1 MTNRFNR
8 LASVAISGV
17 AIALT
22 AAALAPSCARAQ
34 SADLVLCDRL
44 AADPSDPDKPAD
56 VKGVADIAA
65 SDVPTAVKFC
75 KQAAASRRALYELGR
90 RYYRHDEKAAFYSPP
105 CILKYLARGANSC
118 FLVLIKRIWLLRCI
132 LGGDG

>member
-56 VKGVADIAA
+56 VKGVAAIAA
-65 SDVPTAVKFC
+65 SDVATAVKFC
-75 KQAAASRRALYELGR
+75 KQASASRRALYELGR
-90 RYYRHDEKAAFYSPP
+90 AYAVNRQTAEA
-105 CILKYLARGANSC
+105 G
-118 FLVLIKRIWLLRCI
+118 
-132 LGGDG
+132 